1 MLKYKHIIENKIID
15 TTSFYLKMI

>member
-15 TTSFYLKMI
+15 ITSFYLKMI